1 MRPLD
6 VPKGQ
11 PPSKND
17 VLGAQNS
24 SFGGL
29 GMSLLRQ
36 VRGMRTHASQ
46 NPNFN
51 YTGSLISNGHN
62 SLNINPNHAKY
73 MFKLN
78 SEMSNFQ

>member
-6 VPKGQ
+6 VPKGE

-29 GMSLLRQ
+29 VMSLLTQ
-36 VRGMRTHASQ
+36 VEGMRTHASQ
-46 NPNFN
+46 KP
-51 YTGSLISNGHN
+51 
-62 SLNINPNHAKY
+62 
-73 MFKLN
+73 
-78 SEMSNFQ
+78 

>member
-17 VLGAQNS
+17 VLGAQKA

-29 GMSLLRQ
+29 GMSLLTQ
-36 VRGMRTHASQ
+36 VRGMRTHAS
-46 NPNFN
+46 PK
-51 YTGSLISNGHN
+51 
-62 SLNINPNHAKY
+62 P
-73 MFKLN
+73 
-78 SEMSNFQ
+78 